1 MSGPRAIG
9 TRAETGVVKYLRT
22 NGWPSAERRA
32 LAGGNDLGDVTGTPG
47 LCWEIK
53 SGRVAERATDGD
65 IIRWLDETE
74 TEREN
79 AGADLGVLITKRAGY
94 SADRVGDWWA
104 HLDMMTAFAV
114 VSARVPL
121 APTILGE
128 PVRMHLST
136 LVELLH
142 TAGYGTPLDAEA
154 VA

>member
-9 TRAETGVVKYLRT
+9 TRAETGVVRYLREH
-22 NGWPSAERRA
+22 GWPDAERRA

-65 IIRWLDETE
+65 IVRWLDETE

-79 AGADLGVLITKRAGY
+79 SGADLGILITKRAGY
-94 SADRVGDWWA
+94 SAERVGDWWA
-104 HLDMMTAFAV
+104 HLDLMTLFAV
-114 VSARVPL
+114 VSARAPL

-128 PVRMHLST
+128 PVRMHVST